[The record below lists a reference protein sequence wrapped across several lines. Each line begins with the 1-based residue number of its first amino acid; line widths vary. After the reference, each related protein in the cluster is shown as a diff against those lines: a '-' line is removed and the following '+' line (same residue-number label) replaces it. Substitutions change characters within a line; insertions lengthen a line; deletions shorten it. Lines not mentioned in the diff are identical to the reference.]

1 MSFLLVTTAHGF
13 TSNCGNGKYLN
24 LNFYRPLQRF
34 CIRSF
39 KKLCFC
45 PCCQHLVAG
54 NLNLPK
60 IVVFALYMYQAVVA
74 LLASV
79 YNLVVGNLNL
89 SKIVVVALYVPGC
102 CWLACTTWWREIL
115 ITQKLSS
122 LPYMYL
128 VGVGQRVP
136 LGGGKFESIKYCRL

>member
-1 MSFLLVTTAHGF
+1 
-13 TSNCGNGKYLN
+13 
-24 LNFYRPLQRF
+24 
-34 CIRSF
+34 
-39 KKLCFC
+39 
-45 PCCQHLVAG
+45 
-54 NLNLPK
+54 
-60 IVVFALYMYQAVVA
+60 MYQAVVA

-128 VGVGQRVP
+128 VVVGQRVP
-136 LGGGKFESIKYCRL
+136 LGGGKFESIKYCRLCLICTWLLLASMHHLVAGNLNLSKIVIFALYICTWLLLASVYHLVAGNLNL